1 MNKPRIITPSNG
13 SRGNTQPNVPV
24 LLGHDLTVRVDRL
37 HDTRLKF
44 VAARLG
50 INSPTMAAEHLLAWA
65 IDRYIESLTGAA
77 IMNVLC
83 GLVAR

>member
-24 LLGHDLTVRVDRL
+24 LLGHDLTVRVDRI
-37 HDTRLKF
+37 HDTRLRF
-44 VAARLG
+44 VAARMG
-50 INSPTMAAEHLLAWA
+50 ISSPTVAAERLLSWA
-65 IDRYIESLTGAA
+65 IDWHIESLTGAA